1 MKYSSDF
8 NYDLEFGEK
17 AEDFVNKLFTN
28 GGKIE
33 VKYDRKAH
41 ETGNLFVEVFS
52 RDKPSGISTTKA
64 NYWIFVIDKSQ
75 YAIILNIE
83 KLKKLCRLKYKEG
96 GYVLGGDENTSK
108 GILIPINLITG
119 QKYSVNKNRKD
130 YSDKIGDDTQNL
142 FVKSCE
148 NVGYV
153 CEKTKEEVDI
163 KEHIDYYIARKDNTK
178 TSVDVKGGNHPKVIW
193 VEFNNVNGEKGW
205 IYGKAEHIA
214 FDMPELSAF
223 VIVDRVELSEL
234 CEVIVE
240 KVFVTKQ
247 EATRKLYQ
255 RKGRR
260 DVISRLEL
268 TDLMKLKSYKLLKY
282 AK

>member
-1 MKYSSDF
+1 MKYSSNF

-64 NYWIFVIDKSQ
+64 NYWIFVIDKRQ
-75 YAIILNIE
+75 YAIIINIE
-83 KLKKLCRLKYKEG
+83 KLKKLCRSKYKDG
-96 GYVLGGDENTSK
+96 GYVLGGDDNTSK
-108 GILIPINLITG
+108 GLLIPINFITG
-119 QKYSVNKNRKD
+119 QKFSVNKDRKD
-130 YSDKIGDDTQNL
+130 YSDKIGSETQNN
-142 FVKSCE
+142 FVKACE
-148 NVGYV
+148 SVGYV
-153 CEKTKEEVDI
+153 CSKSTELVDI
-163 KEHIDYYIARKDNTK
+163 KEHIDYYITRKNNTK

-205 IYGKAEHIA
+205 LYGKAELIA
-214 FDMPELSAF
+214 FDMPELSGF
-223 VIVDRVELSEL
+223 VIVETKELQ
-234 CEVIVE
+234 EVCDIIVE

-255 RKGRR
+255 RNGRR

-268 TDLMKLKSYKLLKY
+268 TDIMKLKSYKLLKY